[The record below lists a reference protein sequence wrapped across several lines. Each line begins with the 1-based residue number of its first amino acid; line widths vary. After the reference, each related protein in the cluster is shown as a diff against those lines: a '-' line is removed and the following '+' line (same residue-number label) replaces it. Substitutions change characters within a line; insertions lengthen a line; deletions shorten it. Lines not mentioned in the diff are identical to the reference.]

1 MKKLLLLISAIAFT
15 TGMTFA
21 QHGGGHPHGGFPGGG
36 TCDSTQTDSINH
48 PTFPADSLNHDSL
61 ANPHHGHPFHGTTGF
76 PGTCDSTHIGSL
88 GHGTHGFPGTCDS
101 THIGSLGHGTHG
113 FPGTC
118 DSSHVDSLNHHGF
131 PFGFGDS
138 TFVDSLCHHGHPW
151 VGHHGHH
158 GDGICDTLIVIDTT
172 VVDTTIV
179 DHEKKSGLF
188 IENVSIYPNP
198 VVNELLIDF
207 QTSDAKL
214 VQVSIYSISGTLV
227 KTLTINA
234 SEGMNTQRMDAS
246 MLTKGNYLLVIEQG
260 NSRSVSRFIK

>member
-61 ANPHHGHPFHGTTGF
+61 AHPHHGNPFHGTHGF
-76 PGTCDSTHIGSL
+76 PGTCDSTNVDSL

-101 THIGSLGHGTHG
+101 TH
-113 FPGTC
+113 
-118 DSSHVDSLNHHGF
+118 VDSLAHGDC

-138 TFVDSLCHHGHPW
+138 TFVDSLAG
-151 VGHHGHH
+151 GHHGHAWHGHHGNH
-158 GDGICDTLIVIDTT
+158 GDGICDSTV
-172 VVDTTIV
+172 VVDTTDV
-179 DHEKKSGLF
+179 DQDTKSAFLISNF
-188 IENVSIYPNP
+188 VVYPNP

-207 QTSDAKL
+207 QTSDAEL

-227 KTLTINA
+227 KTLTIEA
-234 SEGMNTQRMDAS
+234 SKGMNTQRLDAS